1 MFTHGNYV
9 VNTLLY
15 KTTKKREENNMHG
28 ITANYIIEQ
37 MRSRA
42 MYTYNKKVRVNRMHT
57 LFSSAQL
64 NDDSNYSSSLNG

>member
-42 MYTYNKKVRVNRMHT
+42 MYIQQKSTCKQNAHT
-57 LFSSAQL
+57 FFQCTVE
-64 NDDSNYSSSLNG
+64 